1 MINHILVKVV
11 RLKFL
16 QWFYK
21 FWVRPIYPSI
31 DCINRLVHLFAFW
44 LWNFLPDIFLQQNI
58 WNYNWNNVVVVWKDW
73 YFLERQFFFR
83 TKIIIPNLIFF
94 VTDIVTFYC
103 NNWNLPIIIIK
114 QPRKMHLM
122 TILNR
127 VGKINLRKILK
138 AVINDKLLKS
148 SLEDFSLRE
157 FPMIVED
164 FF

>member
-1 MINHILVKVV
+1 MIK
-11 RLKFL
+11 
-16 QWFYK
+16 
-21 FWVRPIYPSI
+21 
-31 DCINRLVHLFAFW
+31 
-44 LWNFLPDIFLQQNI
+44 
-58 WNYNWNNVVVVWKDW
+58 
-73 YFLERQFFFR
+73 
-83 TKIIIPNLIFF
+83 
-94 VTDIVTFYC
+94 
-103 NNWNLPIIIIK
+103 IK

-164 FF
+164 FL